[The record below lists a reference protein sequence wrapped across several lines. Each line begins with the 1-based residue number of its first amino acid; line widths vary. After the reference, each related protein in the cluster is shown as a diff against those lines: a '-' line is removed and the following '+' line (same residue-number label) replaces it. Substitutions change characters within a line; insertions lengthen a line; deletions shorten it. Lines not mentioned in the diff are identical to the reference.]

1 MMGIALDAGYA
12 LLALATAPWWMR
24 KARGGWSERFG
35 HIQPLPA
42 AVRPRLLIH
51 AVSVGEVNL
60 TRPLVARMARDA
72 DVVLSTTT
80 DTGIARARALYESS
94 GAVSA
99 SAAGF
104 NCRVVRFPLDS
115 SRSVKRFLDAV
126 RPDAVALAEL
136 ELWPNF
142 ARACAARGIP
152 LAVVNGR
159 LSERSFKGY
168 RLGRA
173 FIGRYFAGLT
183 FAAVQDDAYAQR
195 FMSMG
200 VARER
205 CHIAGTMK
213 WDAADTSLPVAGAAD
228 LARELGI
235 DPSRPLVVAGST
247 EPGEPALLHRSL
259 PEGVQLLCA
268 PRKPEWFDEAQRDLP
283 GCVRRTT
290 SRAGA
295 THDPATNPAP
305 SRFLLDTIGEL
316 RKAYALADIVVV
328 GRSFGQLY
336 GSDPM
341 EPAALGKPIIIGPRS
356 ADFATTVAAMLED
369 HAIIQTEAAQLPGVL
384 RRLLND
390 PAARAAM
397 GQRALECVRRHQ
409 GATER
414 HAALLLPLLASRRS
428 QRS

>member
-1 MMGIALDAGYA
+1 
-12 LLALATAPWWMR
+12 
-24 KARGGWSERFG
+24 
-35 HIQPLPA
+35 
-42 AVRPRLLIH
+42 
-51 AVSVGEVNL
+51 
-60 TRPLVARMARDA
+60 
-72 DVVLSTTT
+72 
-80 DTGIARARALYESS
+80 
-94 GAVSA
+94 
-99 SAAGF
+99 
-104 NCRVVRFPLDS
+104 
-115 SRSVKRFLDAV
+115 VKRFLDAV

-152 LAVVNGR
+152 LAVINGR

-173 FIGRYFAGLT
+173 FIGRYFRGLT

-195 FMSMG
+195 FMAMG

-205 CHIAGTMK
+205 CHVAGTMK
-213 WDAADTSLPVAGAAD
+213 WDAADTRLPVAGAAE

-235 DPSRPLVVAGST
+235 DASRPLVVAGST

-283 GCVRRTT
+283 GCVRRTM
-290 SRAGA
+290 SRGGAAGSSVA
-295 THDPATNPAP
+295 PAPP

-369 HAIIQTEAAQLPGVL
+369 QAIIQTDAANLPAVL
-384 RRLLND
+384 RRLLDD

-428 QRS
+428 PRP